1 MSSHKAGERR
11 ECKAERRCAARLGHG
26 TYGWTQTALE
36 AGQAVRMRPAGNAV
50 CRMSGLRALLGVGL
64 LVVGSR
70 LPRVASRQSVCVAG
84 PAWWGT
90 PRRGSETMASAAVK
104 YLRYGHLLPR
114 GRSGTGRAPSA
125 RAVDSGQDFPQPGGG
140 AGRGRGAI

>member
-1 MSSHKAGERR
+1 MSSYSAGERR

-36 AGQAVRMRPAGNAV
+36 AVRMRWAGSAA

-64 LVVGSR
+64 LVAGSR
-70 LPRVASRQSVCVAG
+70 LPRVAGRQSVCVAG

-114 GRSGTGRAPSA
+114 GRGGTGRAPSA